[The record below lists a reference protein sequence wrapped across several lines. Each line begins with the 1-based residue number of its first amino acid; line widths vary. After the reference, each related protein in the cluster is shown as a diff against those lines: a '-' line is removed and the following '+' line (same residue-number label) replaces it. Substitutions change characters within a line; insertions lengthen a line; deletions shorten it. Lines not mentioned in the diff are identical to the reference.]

1 MATPAVQDN
10 EVYTKW
16 LDENPVVSEEDA
28 LADLD
33 WVNLATSIWATTGE
47 RSTSSGYD
55 LKLLNLEYNDDDHW
69 IEAEQTPDGH
79 TTFRVDGRDVEL
91 GAETSRTLRFRSD
104 RDRLEVALH
113 FGMRELRNRTHLI
126 ASANEADT
134 GDQVLAPLNG
144 KVTAIEVE
152 VGQTVAKGDTLLVI
166 EAMKL
171 ETPVK
176 AARDGVIE
184 SILAEADHQVQ
195 QGERLV
201 SFVPQEGDPA

>member
-1 MATPAVQDN
+1 M
-10 EVYTKW
+10 
-16 LDENPVVSEEDA
+16 
-28 LADLD
+28 
-33 WVNLATSIWATTGE
+33 
-47 RSTSSGYD
+47 
-55 LKLLNLEYNDDDHW
+55 NLEYNDDDHW

-79 TTFRVDGRDVEL
+79 TTFRVDGRDVEFS
-91 GAETSRTLRFRSD
+91 AETSQTLRFRSD

-134 GDQVLAPLNG
+134 GDQVLAPLG

-152 VGQTVAKGDTLLVI
+152 AGQTVAKGDTLLVI

-176 AARDGVIE
+176 AARDAVIE
-184 SILAEADHQVQ
+184 SVLAQAESQVQ
-195 QGERLV
+195 QGERLIG
-201 SFVPQEGDPA
+201 FVPQEGDPA

>member
-1 MATPAVQDN
+1 
-10 EVYTKW
+10 
-16 LDENPVVSEEDA
+16 
-28 LADLD
+28 
-33 WVNLATSIWATTGE
+33 
-47 RSTSSGYD
+47 
-55 LKLLNLEYNDDDHW
+55 
-69 IEAEQTPDGH
+69 
-79 TTFRVDGRDVEL
+79 
-91 GAETSRTLRFRSD
+91 
-104 RDRLEVALH
+104 
-113 FGMRELRNRTHLI
+113 MRELRNRTHLI

-152 VGQTVAKGDTLLVI
+152 VGQTVAKGDTLVVI

-195 QGERLV
+195 QGERLI